1 MIRLAEARLIV
12 NGTALSSLSG
22 DAEFALLHGRLNRRV
37 ADARAA
43 CLIGRRAAGW
53 LRRAPPRAIIEP
65 SLRHLRAAPREA

>member
-1 MIRLAEARLIV
+1 MISLAEAGLIV
-12 NGTALSSLSG
+12 NGTALLSLSG

-53 LRRAPPRAIIEP
+53 LRPALPQAIVER
-65 SLRHLRAAPREA
+65 SLRHLRAVPREA